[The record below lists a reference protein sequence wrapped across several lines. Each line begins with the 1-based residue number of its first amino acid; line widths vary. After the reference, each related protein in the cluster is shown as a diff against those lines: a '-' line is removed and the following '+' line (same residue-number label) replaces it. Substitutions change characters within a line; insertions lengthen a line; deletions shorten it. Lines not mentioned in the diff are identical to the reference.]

1 MGFRTTEA
9 LPSRFISGFVFR
21 VEPLILFAI
30 IYANFHVTEFR
41 LRWAWLFLLFVP
53 ILVARYVG
61 HRRLWTRTRLDL
73 WLGLFVVLCII
84 NIYFAPYTRG
94 WVMLLRLGA
103 SFLIYWTWVEF
114 ARARHSMRGL
124 LVITIGLGLIVGLL
138 GLTATQ
144 WVSKSAALD
153 GIINLL
159 PGLDASQF
167 LPDAMLSFN
176 PNEIGGALAWL
187 CPFLYG
193 LMFLPGQRATDTPVT
208 VSMRLIKWGAPA
220 AFMVVALALFLGQSR
235 FAIFGVLAALLLITW
250 AGIPAG
256 RKRYVASIVIGI
268 VAVLELALVFNV
280 FPFRPIE
287 AGDAQTASALSER
300 DEDSLSK
307 RGEIWASGIRMVQD
321 YPLTGIGM
329 AMFRTASRQNAAY
342 LIPSFEGR
350 TVPHA
355 HNEWLQIMT
364 DLGIPGL
371 IVFMAWYGILGYMLW
386 RVWQTGQPTYRLLA
400 ASLAGVFI
408 AHSVFGLGDAIT
420 LWDRFTFVFW
430 WFAGLTGGLYVV
442 TQDSGNINT
451 L

>member
-1 MGFRTTEA
+1 MGFRAIEA
-9 LPSRFISGFVFR
+9 SPTQFISRFVFW
-21 VEPLILFAI
+21 VEPFLLFAI
-30 IYANFHVTEFR
+30 IYANFHVTSFR
-41 LRWAWLFLLFVP
+41 LRWAWLFLLLIPIFV
-53 ILVARYVG
+53 VRYIV
-61 HRRLWTRTRLDL
+61 HRRLWTHTRLDM

-84 NIYFAPYTRG
+84 NIYFAPHTRG

-114 ARARHSMRGL
+114 ARARQSMRGL

-144 WVSKSAALD
+144 WVSKSAAFD

-159 PGLDASQF
+159 PDLDARQF

-193 LMFLPGQRATDTPVT
+193 LMFVPGQRATDKPLTL
-208 VSMRLIKWGAPA
+208 SMRLIKWGAPI
-220 AFMVVALALFLGQSR
+220 AFFVVALVLFLGQSR
-235 FAIFGVLAALLLITW
+235 FAILGVLAALLLITW
-250 AGIPAG
+250 AGIPSK
-256 RKRYVASIVIGI
+256 RKRYVASIAII
-268 VAVLELALVFNV
+268 AVAVLELALVFNF
-280 FPFRPIE
+280 FPFNTRAVE
-287 AGDAQTASALSER
+287 VAQTTTALSER
-300 DEDSLSK
+300 DADSLSN
-307 RGEIWASGIRMVQD
+307 RGEIWASAIRMVQD
-321 YPLTGIGM
+321 YPFTGVGM
-329 AMFRTASRQNAAY
+329 AMFRTVSRQDAAY
-342 LIPSFEGR
+342 VIPSFEGR

-371 IVFMAWYGILGYMLW
+371 IVFMAWHGVLGFMLW
-386 RVWQTGQPTYRLLA
+386 RIWRTGQPVYQLLA
-400 ASLAGVFI
+400 ASLAGTFI
-408 AHSVFGLGDAIT
+408 AHAIYGLGDAIT

-430 WFAGLTGGLYVV
+430 WFAGLTGAMSVV
-442 TQDSGNINT
+442 VQNETEINT